1 MIYKVSYVVL
11 GGKHPGAIR
20 NERERPLIGGRI
32 RLGRKPFEIVEV
44 SDLLPPRDDIQYLHV
59 TLRDVTGHSTETTVA
74 RDGTSI
80 TKEQGRED

>member
-20 NERERPLIGGRI
+20 NETRRPEVSGRI
-32 RLGRKPFEIVEV
+32 RLGRRSFAIVEV

-59 TLRDVTGHSTETTVA
+59 TLREQ
-74 RDGTSI
+74 TSD
-80 TKEQGRED
+80 ERS

>member
-20 NERERPLIGGRI
+20 NETRRPEAGGHI

-44 SDLLPPRDDIQYLHV
+44 SNLLPPRDDIQYLHV
-59 TLRDVTGHSTETTVA
+59 TLREITTSA
-74 RDGTSI
+74 GTS
-80 TKEQGRED
+80 